1 MYYSPDN
8 LLWLLLLATVAWYIW
23 ANMAA
28 KEHVRRAATNHCKQ
42 LGVQL
47 LDDTVVL
54 VRTRLKRN
62 RRGQISLQRS
72 YEFEFTSTG
81 EHRYSGVAILH
92 GRRIEQLQL
101 SPHHLS

>member
-1 MYYSPDN
+1 MYYAPSDIF
-8 LLWLLLLATVAWYIW
+8 WLLLLIAGAFYVWTS
-23 ANMAA
+23 MAA
-28 KEHVRRAATNHCKQ
+28 KEQVRRAAATHCRQ

-47 LDDTVVL
+47 LDDTVML
-54 VRTRLKRN
+54 VRTRLKRD
-62 RRGQISLQRS
+62 RRGQIALQRH

-81 EHRYSGVAILH
+81 QHRYSGVAVLH

>member
-1 MYYSPDN
+1 MYYSPGD
-8 LLWLLLLATVAWYIW
+8 LLWFLLLAAAAWYIW

-28 KEHVRRAATNHCKQ
+28 KEQVKRAASNHCKQ

-47 LDDTVVL
+47 LDDTVL
-54 VRTRLKRN
+54 LIRTRLKRD
-62 RRGQISLQRS
+62 RRGQISLQRH

-81 EHRYSGVAILH
+81 EHRYSGVAVLH
-92 GRRIEQLQL
+92 GRRVEQLQL